1 MHLIVRT
8 SMLCANVHL
17 DIRRHIRPFFLTP
30 DGTRPMPYKRYY
42 DILSWLVTQVTLSFA
57 VLPFVILGFGDSM
70 TVWSRLYFY
79 GIIGT
84 ATALIFFASPAKG
97 ILISRLNRR
106 NRPHVMRTVSQET
119 VRPPTLGLPNDPE
132 RDFDE
137 AVNEIKSEI
146 DSRRRRGSAVT
157 MPSGDELKAAVE
169 QKIGRQ
175 L

>member
-1 MHLIVRT
+1 M
-8 SMLCANVHL
+8 A
-17 DIRRHIRPFFLTP
+17 
-30 DGTRPMPYKRYY
+30 
-42 DILSWLVTQVTLSFA
+42 TQLTLSFA
-57 VLPFVILGFGDSM
+57 VLPFVILSFGDSM
-70 TVWSRLYFY
+70 TVWSRVYFY

-84 ATALIFFASPAKG
+84 VTSLIFFASPAKG
-97 ILISRLNRR
+97 FLTSRLNRR

-146 DSRRRRGSAVT
+146 DSRHRRGSTVT
-157 MPSGDELKAAVE
+157 MPSGEELKVAVE
-169 QKIGRQ
+169 QKIGRK